1 MRRRNSFPVAKPL
14 IQQNNAALQLIAA
27 THSPLVMASA
37 EPLFNAELDAW
48 FDLDMEEKSVVLT
61 HRPFA
66 KHGDA
71 EGWLMS
77 EAFDLPN

>member
-1 MRRRNSFPVAKPL
+1 
-14 IQQNNAALQLIAA
+14 
-27 THSPLVMASA
+27 MASA

-48 FDLDMEEKSVVLT
+48 FDLDMEEKGVVLT